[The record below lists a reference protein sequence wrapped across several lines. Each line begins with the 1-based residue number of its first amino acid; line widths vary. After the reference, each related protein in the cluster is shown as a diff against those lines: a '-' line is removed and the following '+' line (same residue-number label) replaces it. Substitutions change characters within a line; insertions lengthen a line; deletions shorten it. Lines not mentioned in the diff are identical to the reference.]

1 VHILVAEVIGAK
13 VVVIGAKVTVIG
25 NIVGVGF
32 VPEIPFFFLNV
43 LICSLESRS

>member
-32 VPEIPFFFLNV
+32 VPEIPFFFKRINL
-43 LICSLESRS
+43 LT